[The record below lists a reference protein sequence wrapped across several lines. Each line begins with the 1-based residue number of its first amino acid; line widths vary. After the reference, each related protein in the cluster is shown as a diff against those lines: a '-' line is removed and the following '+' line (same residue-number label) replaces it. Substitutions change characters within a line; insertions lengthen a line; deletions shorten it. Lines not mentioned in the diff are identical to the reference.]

1 MDLIIIAHKYLPYDK
16 VGATRWIE
24 ISMELASLGH
34 NVNIITV
41 PRERKSNTIV
51 EQNKNIQVYNTKSD
65 CFYKLV
71 EKNYS
76 NPIFNSIFKNLIY
89 LFGRIIWYDDNAQFW
104 KPFLHKKISEL
115 LIKYPKAKIIATGAP
130 FQACKHTMEI
140 CNSIGYTDY
149 YLDFQDPW
157 ASDPLRKYYFNWM
170 RKKVFSYEK
179 STIEN
184 SPNNIF
190 VTAGL
195 KQIMNSESKNNSFII
210 ENGHGFPLLKNRKRV
225 SKSKPKDKRILYIGT
240 LANGRDEVF
249 IKYLEETQG
258 WPNSFNCKLDIYG
271 RVSTRFRLWLS
282 KTKINN
288 LNINLCNHIS
298 KEMISESAPKY
309 DYGLQLNAEEYPYL
323 VSTKLYEY
331 PALGLPIISINAG
344 GEIEGIVEKNQIGVS
359 ININSFNLDKLE
371 VAFLKK
377 ESNYDEHLFQYA
389 KMSSWKMRAQELL
402 NIIQ

>member
-16 VGATRWIE
+16 VGATRSIE
-24 ISMELASLGH
+24 ISKELARLGH
-34 NVNIITV
+34 NVNVITV
-41 PRERKSNTIV
+41 PRKAKRNTLIDN
-51 EQNKNIQVYNTKSD
+51 NKNIQVYQIQSD
-65 CFYKLV
+65 CFYKLT
-71 EKNYS
+71 EKNYV
-76 NPIFNSIFKNLIY
+76 NPIFNSIFKNAISRI
-89 LFGRIIWYDDNAQFW
+89 GKIIWYDDNAQFW
-104 KPFLHKKISEL
+104 KPFLKKK
-115 LIKYPKAKIIATGAP
+115 LIEVLTKYPKAKVIATGAP

-140 CNSIGYTDY
+140 CNSIGFKDY
-149 YLDFQDPW
+149 FLDFQDPW

-170 RKKVFSYEK
+170 KKKVFSYEK

-210 ENGHGFPLLKNRKRV
+210 ENGHGFQLLKNRKRV
-225 SKSKPKDKRILYIGT
+225 SQSKSKDKRIIYIGT

-258 WPNSFNCKLDIYG
+258 WPKSFNCKLDIYG
-271 RVSTRFRLWLS
+271 RVSARFRFWLS

-288 LNINLCNHIS
+288 ININLYNHIS
-298 KEMISESAPKY
+298 KEMIIESAPKY

-331 PALGLPIISINAG
+331 PALGLPIISINTG
-344 GEIEGIVEKNQIGVS
+344 GEIEDIVVKNKIGVS
-359 ININSFNLDKLE
+359 ININSFNIDKLD
-371 VAFLKK
+371 VAFSKT

-402 NIIQ
+402 NIIK

>member
-24 ISMELASLGH
+24 ISKELANLGH

-41 PRERKSNTIV
+41 HRERKSNITV
-51 EQNKNIQVYNTKSD
+51 EQNINIKVYNTKSD

-76 NPIFNSIFKNLIY
+76 NPIINSIFKNLIS
-89 LFGRIIWYDDNAQFW
+89 LFGKIIWYDDNAQFW
-104 KPFLHKKISEL
+104 KPFLNKKISEL

-140 CNSIGYTDY
+140 CRSIGHTEYF
-149 YLDFQDPW
+149 LDFQDPW

-190 VTAGL
+190 VTPGL

-210 ENGHGFPLLKNRKRV
+210 ENGHGFPLPKKRKRV
-225 SKSKPKDKRILYIGT
+225 FKSKLNEKRILYIGT

-249 IKYLEETQG
+249 IKYLEKTQG
-258 WPNSFNCKLDIYG
+258 WPNSFNCKLDVYG

-282 KTKINN
+282 KTKISN
-288 LNINLCNHIS
+288 LNINFCNHIS
-298 KEMISESAPKY
+298 KEMISELAPKY

-344 GEIEGIVEKNQIGVS
+344 GEIEGIIEKNKIGVS
-359 ININSFNLDKLE
+359 ININSFNLDKLD
-371 VAFLKK
+371 VAFSKK
-377 ESNYDEHLFQYA
+377 ESKYYEHLFQYA